1 MSRNALVIGINTY
14 SYERLNNLTAP
25 GRDAEAV
32 AQLLEKYGDFKVTRL
47 PAVKDKQNNTIRV
60 GKKTKVTLT
69 QLEDAI
75 VQLFKPNGKPPD
87 TALLYFSGHGLRKSK
102 GIQEGFLATSDV
114 NPDMG
119 NWGVRLKWLRELL
132 QESEVRQQI
141 IILDCCYAGEVLN
154 FEEADPGDRG
164 KGRDRCFIAASR
176 AFELAYEDIGSNH
189 SVLTSALIKGL
200 EPSQQ
205 RWVTNYSLV
214 DILTKERNAFPQRP
228 TFSNSGEPINLTHRW
243 TAATKQS
250 AASAKSICPYKG
262 LAYFDC
268 TEEDAKYF
276 YGRTALTDQ
285 LLEKVRVGNFLAVLG
300 ASGSGKS
307 SVVRAGLLYQLQL
320 GQRLS
325 GSESRQIKI
334 LQPGEHPLNS
344 LALTFVDSGLSD
356 IEQATQLAQAEDLI
370 KKGSE
375 GLRQLIA
382 VTDTQRVILVV
393 DQFEEAFTLCQ
404 DSSERQQ
411 FFECLL
417 GALPKTGDK
426 LCLVLTMRADFF
438 GKCLEQDYSG
448 LAQQIQEHGIA
459 VMPMSP
465 EELKQAIVEPAKQV
479 DLEIEPELVKEIL
492 ADVADAPGYLPLL
505 QYTLTRLWEE
515 STDNCL
521 RLNTYAKLG
530 GVMGTL
536 RQRATEVYELFSEEE
551 QAAVKHIF
559 LALTQLGEGT
569 EDTRRRVF
577 KPNLVNQRYSEEL
590 IDTVVQ
596 KLADEKLVVT
606 TEMVGKGGG
615 AKRVAVVD
623 VAHEALIRHWSL
635 LRSWISENRDGMR
648 IARKIEAAAEEWK
661 IKGKSA
667 DYLFNGAKLTETE
680 NYLEDYFELGL
691 LSVLGKEFIKQS
703 IQKRKRNKGVRV
715 GLFAFVIG
723 VVAISSVVSTHFG
736 LKSRKREINSNLLA
750 QATKIKYSL
759 SIKPTTKELLEAIE
773 ATAKSQSQQKDL
785 EPTVINEV
793 NSNLLAALDKV
804 RERNLLEGHT
814 ERVNDIAFS
823 PDGKQIISGSR
834 DNTVR
839 LWDTETGLLIHTL
852 EGHTRAV
859 YAIAF
864 SPDGKQIL
872 SGSRDS
878 TVRLW
883 DTESGQTLHT
893 LQGHTKGVSVIA
905 FSRDGK
911 QILSGSRDSTVRL
924 WDTETGLLIHILEG
938 HTDDV
943 DGIAFS
949 RDGKQILSGSRDS
962 TVRLW
967 DTETGLLIHTFK
979 DHTSS
984 VTDIAF
990 SPDSKHILSGS
1001 EDKTVRLWDT
1011 ETGLLIHTFKDH
1023 TSSVTDIAFSPDSK
1037 HILSG
1042 SEDKTVRLWDTETGL
1057 LIHTLEGHTS
1067 SVTDIAFSRDGK
1079 QIISGS
1085 EDNTVGLWDTET
1097 GQLIHTLEGH
1107 TDDVDG
1113 IAFSRD
1119 GKLILSGSEDK
1130 TVRLWDTE
1138 TGQPLHTLEGH
1149 THYVRDIAFS
1159 PDGKQIISGSVD
1171 KTVRLWDTKTGLLIH
1186 TLEGHTD
1193 YVTDIAFSPD
1203 GKQILSSSRD
1213 NTVRL
1218 WDTETGLPLHTLEGH
1233 TDDVDGIAFSR
1244 DGKLILSGSEDKTVR
1259 LWDTETGLLIH
1270 ILEGHTDDVDGIAF
1284 SRDGKLILSGS
1295 EDKTVRL
1302 WETKTGLLIHTLE
1315 GHTDDVDGI
1324 AFSPD
1329 SKQIISGSRDNT
1341 VRLWD
1346 TETGLLIHAFKDHT
1360 SSVRDIA
1367 FSPDGKQI
1375 LSGSEDKTVRLWD
1388 TENRKLIHTLEGHTS
1403 SVDGIAFSPDSKQI
1417 ISGSRDNTVRLWDTE
1432 TGKLLHTFKG
1442 HKGSVNH
1449 IAFSPDGKQILSTSW
1464 DHTVRLWL
1472 GLDWQNLL
1480 KEGCDQLQFHPDL
1493 VAPQNH
1499 QDNKKDNKAGEAC
1512 LKYADWED
1520 EAKAEF
1526 IVRQGRAFVLQKE
1539 PNFNN
1544 AVKKFKKA
1552 QKLDPNIDLNPDTEK
1567 IDKDPKIV
1575 AHLLA
1580 APAKIQEAAIL
1591 AREGKIEEAISI
1603 YQEAQKFYPDIDLNQ
1618 DTEEIDKE
1626 AKTVAQHIFA
1636 QVKVQEGFWLAIN
1649 GEIEQAISTYQEAQK
1664 LNPDIDLNPITRREK
1679 DKDPK
1684 IVAHFLAAQKKV
1696 NQGRRLARRG
1706 KIKEAISIYQE
1717 AQKFYPDIDLNPDT
1731 EEIDKDPKTVAH
1743 LLAALAKVHQGGKL
1757 ARKGEIQKAISVYQ
1771 EAQKLYPDI
1780 DLNSKTKE
1788 VDKDPQTVAQ
1798 QLAPNSK

>member
-14 SYERLNNLTAP
+14 SYEHLNNLTAP

-47 PAVKDKQNNTIRV
+47 PAVKDKKNNTIRV

-69 QLEDAI
+69 ELKKTI

-87 TALLYFSGHGLRKSK
+87 TALLYFSGHGLREDL
-102 GIQEGFLATSDV
+102 GISEGFLAASDV

-119 NWGVRLKWLRELL
+119 SWGLSLQWLRRLL
-132 QESEVRQQI
+132 QESDVRQQV

-154 FEEADPGDRG
+154 VAEADPGDRG

-200 EPSQQ
+200 ELSQE
-205 RWVTNYSLV
+205 RWVTNYTLV
-214 DILTKERNAFPQRP
+214 DLLTQEQNAFPQRP
-228 TFSNSGEPINLTHRW
+228 IFSNSGEPINLTRRW
-243 TAATKQS
+243 TAATKQL

-268 TEEDAKYF
+268 TEEDARYF

-334 LQPGEHPLNS
+334 LQPGENPLNS

-356 IEQATQLAQAEDLI
+356 IERATRLAQAEDLI
-370 KKGSE
+370 LKGSE

-382 VTDTQRVILVV
+382 VTDTQRLILVV

-417 GALPKTGDK
+417 GALPKTGNK

-465 EELKQAIVEPAKQV
+465 EELRQAIVKPAKQV
-479 DLEIEPELVKEIL
+479 ELEIEPGLVKEIL

-521 RLNTYAKLG
+521 RLNTYVKLG

-536 RQRATEVYELFSEEE
+536 RQRATEVYELLSEEK

-569 EDTRRRVF
+569 EDTRRRVL
-577 KPNLVNQRYSEEL
+577 KPNLVNQRYNEEL

-615 AKRVAVVD
+615 SERVAVVD

-661 IKGKSA
+661 REGKPEEIA
-667 DYLFNGAKLTETE
+667 FLLQGAKLI
-680 NYLEDYFELGL
+680 NAEDYLAKDLYRGQLNSDAQELIKVSQQVRDRILNEEKQRQQEL
-691 LSVLGKEFIKQS
+691 LEESEGRRKAEKKARQSAEQREKEQASANSKLRSKTQQLGILLILVTIVAVIAVFFGRQDHKNKINAEFK
-703 IQKRKRNKGVRV
+703 
-715 GLFAFVIG
+715 AE
-723 VVAISSVVSTHFG
+723 SSD
-736 LKSRKREINSNLLA
+736 
-750 QATKIKYSL
+750 IKYSL
-759 SIKPTTKELLEAIE
+759 SVKPTTEELLQAIE
-773 ATAKSQSQQKDL
+773 ATAKSLSQQKYL
-785 EPTVINEV
+785 ESKVINEV
-793 NSNLLAALDKV
+793 HSSLLEALDKV
-804 RERNLLEGHT
+804 RERNLLQGHT
-814 ERVNDIAFS
+814 DDVTEIAFS
-823 PDGKQIISGSR
+823 PDGKQIISGSE
-834 DNTVR
+834 DKTVR

-852 EGHTRAV
+852 EGHTKAV

-864 SPDGKQIL
+864 SRDGKQIL
-872 SGSRDS
+872 SGSRDD

-883 DTESGQTLHT
+883 DTETGLTLHT

-911 QILSGSRDSTVRL
+911 QILSGSRDDTVRL
-924 WDTETGLLIHILEG
+924 WDTETGKLIHRLEG

-943 DGIAFS
+943 DAIAFS
-949 RDGKQILSGSRDS
+949 RDGKHIISGSEDN

-967 DTETGLLIHTFK
+967 DTETGKIIHRLEG
-979 DHTSS
+979 HTDT

-990 SPDSKHILSGS
+990 NPDSKQI
-1001 EDKTVRLWDT
+1001 
-1011 ETGLLIHTFKDH
+1011 I
-1023 TSSVTDIAFSPDSK
+1023 
-1037 HILSG
+1037 SG

-1057 LIHTLEGHTS
+1057 LIHTLEGHTRDVNDIAFSPDGKHIISGSKDNTVGLWDTESGKLLHRLEGHTS

-1079 QIISGS
+1079 HIISGS
-1085 EDNTVGLWDTET
+1085 KDNTVGLWDTET
-1097 GQLIHTLEGH
+1097 GLLIHTLEGH
-1107 TDDVDG
+1107 TDDVDA
-1113 IAFSRD
+1113 IAFSPD
-1119 GKLILSGSEDK
+1119 GKLILSGSVDK

-1159 PDGKQIISGSVD
+1159 RDGKQILSGSVD
-1171 KTVRLWDTKTGLLIH
+1171 KTVRLWDTETGLPLH
-1186 TLEGHTD
+1186 TLEGHPSS
-1193 YVTDIAFSPD
+1193 VTDIAFSPD
-1203 GKQILSSSRD
+1203 GKHIISSSRD

-1233 TDDVDGIAFSR
+1233 TDDVDGIAFSP
-1244 DGKLILSGSEDKTVR
+1244 DGKHIISGSEDKTVR
-1259 LWDTETGLLIH
+1259 LWDTETGKIIH

-1284 SRDGKLILSGS
+1284 SPDGKHIISGS

-1302 WETKTGLLIHTLE
+1302 WDTETGKLLHTLE
-1315 GHTDDVDGI
+1315 GHTDDVTEI

-1329 SKQIISGSRDNT
+1329 SKHIISGSRDNT

-1346 TETGLLIHAFKDHT
+1346 TETGKLIHAFKDHT

-1367 FSPDGKQI
+1367 FSPDGKHI
-1375 LSGSEDKTVRLWD
+1375 ISGSEDKTVRLWD
-1388 TENRKLIHTLEGHTS
+1388 TETRKIIHTLEGHTS
-1403 SVDGIAFSPDSKQI
+1403 SINAIAFSPDSKQI
-1417 ISGSRDNTVRLWDTE
+1417 ISGSWDKTVRLWDTE
-1432 TGKLLHTFKG
+1432 TGKILHTFKG

-1449 IAFSPDGKQILSTSW
+1449 IAFSPDGKQIISTSW

-1526 IVRQGRAFVLQKE
+1526 LVRQGRAFVLQKE

-1552 QKLDPNIDLNPDTEK
+1552 QKFNPNIDLNPDTEE

-1580 APAKIQEAAIL
+1580 APAKIQEGAIL
-1591 AREGKIEEAISI
+1591 AREGKIKEAISA
-1603 YQEAQKFYPDIDLNQ
+1603 YQEAQKLNPDIDLNQ
-1618 DTEEIDKE
+1618 DTEEIDK
-1626 AKTVAQHIFA
+1626 
-1636 QVKVQEGFWLAIN
+1636 
-1649 GEIEQAISTYQEAQK
+1649 
-1664 LNPDIDLNPITRREK
+1664 
-1679 DKDPK
+1679 DPK
-1684 IVAHFLAAQKKV
+1684 IVAHLLAAQPKV
-1696 NQGRRLARRG
+1696 IEGAILAR
-1706 KIKEAISIYQE
+1706 E
-1717 AQKFYPDIDLNPDT
+1717 
-1731 EEIDKDPKTVAH
+1731 
-1743 LLAALAKVHQGGKL
+1743 
-1757 ARKGEIQKAISVYQ
+1757 
-1771 EAQKLYPDI
+1771 
-1780 DLNSKTKE
+1780 
-1788 VDKDPQTVAQ
+1788 
-1798 QLAPNSK
+1798 

>member
-14 SYERLNNLTAP
+14 SYESLNNLTAP
-25 GRDAEAV
+25 GRDAEAI

-119 NWGVRLKWLRELL
+119 SWGLSLQWLRRLL

-154 FEEADPGDRG
+154 FKEADPGDRG

-214 DILTKERNAFPQRP
+214 DILTQQRNAFPQRP
-228 TFSNSGEPINLTHRW
+228 IFSNSGEPINLTRRW
-243 TAATKQS
+243 TAATKQL

-325 GSESRQIKI
+325 GSESWQIKI

-344 LALTFVDSGLSD
+344 LALSFLDSGLSD
-356 IEQATQLAQAEDLI
+356 IERATRLAQAEDLI

-382 VTDTQRVILVV
+382 VTDTQRLILVV

-465 EELKQAIVEPAKQV
+465 EELRQAIVKPAKQV
-479 DLEIEPELVKEIL
+479 ELEIEPGLVKEIL

-505 QYTLTRLWEE
+505 QYTLTRLWQE

-521 RLNTYAKLG
+521 RLNTYVKLG

-536 RQRATEVYELFSEEE
+536 RQRATEVYELLSEEK

-569 EDTRRRVF
+569 EDTRRRVL
-577 KPNLVNQRYSEEL
+577 KPNLVNQRYNEEL

-606 TEMVGKGGG
+606 TEMVGKGRE

-661 IKGKSA
+661 REGKPEEIAFLLS
-667 DYLFNGAKLTETE
+667 GAKLI
-680 NYLEDYFELGL
+680 NAEDYLAKNLCQGQLNSDAQELLKISQKVRDSIIDKQKQRQQEEKQRQKKL
-691 LSVLGKEFIKQS
+691 LEESEARRKADVKARQLAEENQKQLKLLL
-703 IQKRKRNKGVRV
+703 ILVIV
-715 GLFAFVIG
+715 GGIIAAF
-723 VVAISSVVSTHFG
+723 FG
-736 LKSRKREINSNLLA
+736 LKFRKQAINSNLLA
-750 QATKIKYSL
+750 QAANIKYSL
-759 SIKPTTKELLEAIE
+759 SVKPTTKELIQAIE
-773 ATAKSQSQQKDL
+773 ATAQIKDYQKSLQAKVIYL
-785 EPTVINEV
+785 EPKVINEV
-793 NSNLLAALDKV
+793 HYSLLTALDKV
-804 RERNLLEGHT
+804 RERNLLQGYTADVT
-814 ERVNDIAFS
+814 EIAFS
-823 PDGKQIISGSR
+823 PDGKQIISGS
-834 DNTVR
+834 DDGTVR
-839 LWDTETGLLIHTL
+839 LWNTETGQLIHTL
-852 EGHTRAV
+852 EGHTDDV
-859 YAIAF
+859 NGIAF

-872 SGSRDS
+872 SGSYDD
-878 TVRLW
+878 TLRLW
-883 DTESGQTLHT
+883 DTETGQLIHT
-893 LQGHTKGVSVIA
+893 LEGHTSSVTEIA

-911 QILSGSRDSTVRL
+911 QILSGSFDNTVRL
-924 WDTETGLLIHILEG
+924 WDT
-938 HTDDV
+938 
-943 DGIAFS
+943 A
-949 RDGKQILSGSRDS
+949 SGQ
-962 TVRLW
+962 
-967 DTETGLLIHTFK
+967 
-979 DHTSS
+979 
-984 VTDIAF
+984 
-990 SPDSKHILSGS
+990 
-1001 EDKTVRLWDT
+1001 
-1011 ETGLLIHTFKDH
+1011 
-1023 TSSVTDIAFSPDSK
+1023 
-1037 HILSG
+1037 
-1042 SEDKTVRLWDTETGL
+1042 

-1067 SVTDIAFSRDGK
+1067 SVTDIAFSPDGKQIISSSRDKTVRLWDTASGQLIHTLEGHKDWVKAIAFSPDGK

-1085 EDNTVGLWDTET
+1085 YDYTLRLWDTET

-1107 TDDVDG
+1107 TDD
-1113 IAFSRD
+1113 INA
-1119 GKLILSGSEDK
+1119 
-1130 TVRLWDTE
+1130 
-1138 TGQPLHTLEGH
+1138 
-1149 THYVRDIAFS
+1149 IAFS
-1159 PDGKQIISGSVD
+1159 PDGKQIISGSYD
-1171 KTVRLWDTKTGLLIH
+1171 YTLRLWDTETGQLIH

-1193 YVTDIAFSPD
+1193 DINAIAFSPDGNKIISGSADNTLRLWDTETGQLIHTLEGHTDDINAIAFSPDGNKIISGSWDDTLRLWDTQSGQLIHTLQGGKSYVNAIAFSPDGNKIISGGDDNTVRLWDTRSGQLLYALEGHTDIVNNIAFSPDGKRILSSSNDHSLRLWDTDSGQLIRTLQGHKSYVNAIAFSPDGNKIISGSADKTLRLWDAQSGQLLHNLEGHTSWVNGIAFSPD
-1203 GKQILSSSRD
+1203 GKQILSASWDKTLRLWDTQSGQLIRTLQGQKSNVYDIAFSPDGNKIISGNLD

-1218 WDTETGLPLHTLEGH
+1218 WDTQSGQLLYTLKGH
-1233 TDDVDGIAFSR
+1233 TSFV
-1244 DGKLILSGSEDKTVR
+1244 
-1259 LWDTETGLLIH
+1259 
-1270 ILEGHTDDVDGIAF
+1270 TD
-1284 SRDGKLILSGS
+1284 
-1295 EDKTVRL
+1295 
-1302 WETKTGLLIHTLE
+1302 
-1315 GHTDDVDGI
+1315 I

-1329 SKQIISGSRDNT
+1329 GNKILSSSDDNTLRLWNTQSGQLLYTLKGHTALVNDIAFSQNGKKILSGSADKT
-1341 VRLWD
+1341 LRLWD
-1346 TETGLLIHAFKDHT
+1346 TASGQLLHT
-1360 SSVRDIA
+1360 YEGHTAPVNGIA

-1375 LSGSEDKTVRLWD
+1375 LSGSYDKTVRLWRGG
-1388 TENRKLIHTLEGHTS
+1388 NWK
-1403 SVDGIAFSPDSKQI
+1403 
-1417 ISGSRDNTVRLWDTE
+1417 
-1432 TGKLLHTFKG
+1432 
-1442 HKGSVNH
+1442 
-1449 IAFSPDGKQILSTSW
+1449 
-1464 DHTVRLWL
+1464 
-1472 GLDWQNLL
+1472 DWL
-1480 KEGCDQLQFHPDL
+1480 KEGCNQLQFHPDL
-1493 VAPQNH
+1493 VALKNNQ
-1499 QDNKKDNKAGEAC
+1499 DNKAGEAC
-1512 LKYADWED
+1512 LKYADWAD
-1520 EAKAEF
+1520 KAKAEF
-1526 IVRQGRAFVLQKE
+1526 MVRLGRAFLQKE
-1539 PNFNN
+1539 QNVKG
-1544 AVKKFKKA
+1544 AVKKLKKA
-1552 QKLDPNIDLNPDTEK
+1552 QKLNPDIDLNPDTEE

-1580 APAKIQEAAIL
+1580 ALFKIEEAAIL
-1591 AREGKIEEAISI
+1591 ATEGRIEEAIS
-1603 YQEAQKFYPDIDLNQ
+1603 L
-1618 DTEEIDKE
+1618 
-1626 AKTVAQHIFA
+1626 
-1636 QVKVQEGFWLAIN
+1636 
-1649 GEIEQAISTYQEAQK
+1649 YQEAQK
-1664 LNPDIDLNPITRREK
+1664 LN
-1679 DKDPK
+1679 
-1684 IVAHFLAAQKKV
+1684 
-1696 NQGRRLARRG
+1696 
-1706 KIKEAISIYQE
+1706 
-1717 AQKFYPDIDLNPDT
+1717 PDIDLNPDT
-1731 EEIDKDPKTVAH
+1731 EEIDKDPKT
-1743 LLAALAKVHQGGKL
+1743 L
-1757 ARKGEIQKAISVYQ
+1757 
-1771 EAQKLYPDI
+1771 
-1780 DLNSKTKE
+1780 
-1788 VDKDPQTVAQ
+1788 AQ
-1798 QLAPNSK
+1798 QLFTEWK